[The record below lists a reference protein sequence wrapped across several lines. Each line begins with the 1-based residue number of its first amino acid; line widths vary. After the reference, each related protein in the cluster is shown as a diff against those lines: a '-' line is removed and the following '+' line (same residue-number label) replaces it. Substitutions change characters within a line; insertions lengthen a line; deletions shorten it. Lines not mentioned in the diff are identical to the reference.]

1 VSPAEFWNAA
11 DTAATTGGGVAAG
24 VADPDQTSIIE
35 HRESDIMSRR
45 CSALRHFGT
54 PPGLKENCCSL

>member
-1 VSPAEFWNAA
+1 MQPTRLPPQE
-11 DTAATTGGGVAAG
+11 VALQPG
-24 VADPDQTSIIE
+24 SLTPDQTSIIE